1 MIIRALFAA
10 VLLAVASPVLA
21 AAELTAG
28 QFLARAEPL
37 LKKNKMSLMF
47 SGEARKL
54 VGILGRA
61 AQNNRTRLNA
71 DMAAGRKVECPLLAL
86 WGEKGVIHRLFTPLA
101 DWAAVARDV
110 RGRALPSG
118 HYLPEEAPDETYAE
132 LAAFFTA

>member
-1 MIIRALFAA
+1 MIIRALFAT

-21 AAELTAG
+21 AGELTAG

-61 AQNNRTRLNA
+61 AQNNRARLDA
-71 DMAAGRKVECPLLAL
+71 DRVAGRKVDTCLPEKGKAKVNANDLLAHIRAMPPAQ
-86 WGEKGVIHRLFTPLA
+86 KAQSFDTA
-101 DWAAVARDV
+101 FASYTARKYPC
-110 RGRALPSG
+110 RA
-118 HYLPEEAPDETYAE
+118 
-132 LAAFFTA
+132 